1 MYRQVCARSR
11 LSGVLAATIVFFGAI
26 AVAGSLGADGAMAP
40 SAHVTP
46 SARAASA
53 FSLNESSRLHLT
65 SKRGFTLNEQG
76 SVSGSIVGT
85 IYVHLTIVSTSRV
98 TAEVSIYPSGSSI
111 SGVASASYQKGSVAG
126 SFSGSLS
133 ISRGTGRYAS
143 AHGSGLS
150 FRGTIQRSND
160 AITVHVSGRVSD

>member
-1 MYRQVCARSR
+1 MHYQNRHLRR
-11 LSGVLAATIVFFGAI
+11 LASTLTATIVSFGAI
-26 AVAGSLGADGAMAP
+26 AAAGPLGADGATAP
-40 SAHVTP
+40 SAHVAP
-46 SARAASA
+46 SARVAST

-65 SKRGFTLNEQG
+65 SKHGFTLNEQG
-76 SVSGSIVGT
+76 VVSGSISGT
-85 IYVHLTIVSTSRV
+85 IYVHLTIVSTNRV

-111 SGVASASYQKGSVAG
+111 SGDASASYRKGSTFG

-133 ISRGTGRYAS
+133 ISRGSGRYAS

-150 FRGTIQRSND
+150 FTGTIQRSND